1 MIVHPVTRPSKA
13 WQNTGGAIPSWL
25 AHCCF
30 RRDGEMI
37 HERRSGRQVV
47 NLGETL
53 VRDLDGEVI
62 FYTPEEYKRAFV
74 PQQAGG
80 EK

>member
-30 RRDGEMI
+30 RRDGELI

-47 NLGETL
+47 RDGEYL

-62 FYTPEEYKRAFV
+62 FYTPAEFKRAFGLHHS
-74 PQQAGG
+74 GG